1 MSRGRWKVERLRRSS
16 DTGCLSVRDKETGEE
31 TIEVSASY
39 LYSFS
44 RPHII
49 GVCGHYHHGRSTWG
63 MPEILLEARSDVCF
77 ELETELARGEN
88 ENTPSGLHTGPHRC
102 VEKTGTNLR
111 QKPRA
116 REGQGAAGETP
127 GVQEF
132 VERAGD
138 VKCRLG
144 CSAIETGLKGLSGYP
159 GCFAALRPRQIS
171 SLCLFPS
178 DDVRCLA
185 RTRYVFRESEVSLQ
199 SHLED
204 RILLTSAS
212 DSRHDSR
219 CRFRRSSSRV
229 VMRAKPDKL
238 LAWRCH
244 RVTVCS
250 LILSLLF
257 FGTADLYSNFGVIA
271 SLRSPRLR
279 MVPSACRLPMTSG
292 H

>member
-1 MSRGRWKVERLRRSS
+1 MCASSWKQSS
-16 DTGCLSVRDKETGEE
+16 
-31 TIEVSASY
+31 
-39 LYSFS
+39 
-44 RPHII
+44 
-49 GVCGHYHHGRSTWG
+49 
-63 MPEILLEARSDVCF
+63 PEAKTKLP
-77 ELETELARGEN
+77 
-88 ENTPSGLHTGPHRC
+88 PSGLHTGPHRC

-116 REGQGAAGETP
+116 REGQGAAGETS

-144 CSAIETGLKGLSGYP
+144 CSAIETGLKNISGSP
-159 GCFAALRPRQIS
+159 RCFAALRPRQIS

-178 DDVRCLA
+178 DDVRCLT
-185 RTRYVFRESEVSLQ
+185 RTRHVFRESEVFLQ

-204 RILLTSAS
+204 RILPLGAS

-219 CRFRRSSSRV
+219 CWFRRSSTRV
-229 VMRAKPDKL
+229 AMRTKPDKL

-257 FGTADLYSNFGVIA
+257 SGTADLCTNFWGNCV
-271 SLRSPRLR
+271 LRARQCCP
-279 MVPSACRLPMTSG
+279 VHFAFQ
-292 H
+292 

>member
-1 MSRGRWKVERLRRSS
+1 M
-16 DTGCLSVRDKETGEE
+16 
-31 TIEVSASY
+31 SAS
-39 LYSFS
+39 SWKRTS
-44 RPHII
+44 PEVKTRP
-49 GVCGHYHHGRSTWG
+49 
-63 MPEILLEARSDVCF
+63 P
-77 ELETELARGEN
+77 
-88 ENTPSGLHTGPHRC
+88 PSGLHTGPHRC

-116 REGQGAAGETP
+116 RGGQGAAGETP

-144 CSAIETGLKGLSGYP
+144 CSAIETGLKSLSGSP
-159 GCFAALRPRQIS
+159 RCFAALRPRQIS

-178 DDVRCLA
+178 DDVRCLT
-185 RTRYVFRESEVSLQ
+185 RTRYVFRKSEVSVQ

-204 RILLTSAS
+204 RILLTGAS

-219 CRFRRSSSRV
+219 CRFCRSSSRV
-229 VMRAKPDKL
+229 VMKAKPDKL

-257 FGTADLYSNFGVIA
+257 PGTADLCTKFWGNCGPAFSALESDALCIFPSNDIR
-271 SLRSPRLR
+271 SLKMQVPRLWGA
-279 MVPSACRLPMTSG
+279 VPRDEANHHHRL
-292 H
+292 